1 MKIVSFIN
9 PGQWDVIDKIL
20 THCGLSSRAPPSEAR
35 APPAPSI
42 RRLTYA
48 SDLEFVPEHVP
59 AEPVWSAD

>member
-9 PGQWDVIDKIL
+9 PGQRDVIDKIL

-42 RRLTYA
+42 RQLTYV
-48 SDLEFVPEHVP
+48 SDLEFVPEPEP
-59 AEPVWSAD
+59 AEPVWSPD